1 MSGAV
6 GIPTVHGGEEVNAT
20 VMSSRLPAVD
30 ADVLAARPSEDTRLF
45 RAARAFFDTA
55 CLGCSRM
62 EATRAGGLR
71 QAERCWR
78 RRRRGGQVT
87 PDQAREFVA
96 RNHQAV
102 MVTLRSGGGLQTSPV
117 TVGIDSDGKVV
128 ISSRETAYKV
138 RNLRRRPT
146 ATLCVFTD
154 TFFGPWIQIDG
165 TTEIVPLP
173 QAMDR
178 LIDYYRRISGEH
190 PDWDDYRR
198 AMVDQQRVLI
208 RLTIDNVGPT
218 HAG

>member
-1 MSGAV
+1 M
-6 GIPTVHGGEEVNAT
+6 
-20 VMSSRLPAVD
+20 
-30 ADVLAARPSEDTRLF
+30 
-45 RAARAFFDTA
+45 
-55 CLGCSRM
+55 
-62 EATRAGGLR
+62 
-71 QAERCWR
+71 
-78 RRRRGGQVT
+78 T

-146 ATLCVFTD
+146 ATLCVFTGN
-154 TFFGPWIQIDG
+154 FFGPWIQIDG

-173 QAMDR
+173 EAMDG

-198 AMVDQQRVLI
+198 AMVDQRRVLI
-208 RLTIDNVGPT
+208 RLAIDHAGPT